1 MNRLFLTRAASAL
14 LLCAGGAQAEA
25 LAPIERLKITD
36 NDLSCQQLYD
46 ERGEMEK
53 IAADA
58 HTTQFSGQAAATAGQ
73 AAGVA
78 AAELATRVGLFGPI
92 GGLAGTILAGI
103 TSRTTAKLAEQQ
115 LQLSAAE
122 AAEREKQA
130 LGRKEHLTE
139 LFLSKGCSAGDPSA
153 PARPPAAGLS
163 TGTAAAA
170 SGVAS
175 VKTAPSVNKTLST
188 VASTTSPARS
198 SAIKVE
204 VVSPEDLRDSGKT
217 LVVPTAFVSLLAAG
231 QSTASGAPPG
241 ALRHG
246 QRNGQMRVDY
256 RVGGIDKDYAQ
267 SLAKAA
273 YEDFIG
279 QLRQAGYTVLT
290 YADVRE
296 RDYVRNA
303 QREAADS
310 MPSRSEFDGTH
321 VTAAPSDQQ
330 HFKSGLSFGVLA
342 EFQSGGRSRF
352 PDATLVIPSY
362 VFSSPQVWARG
373 SQAERPDSV
382 SGVLTPGMNLIFAS
396 AYWLGQSTT
405 RTTPGF
411 PGAVTREAML
421 DVSEK
426 AGELTRTAD
435 ATPLATDF
443 SGSPNGAGKGPQRS
457 AAFLFTID
465 REAYAQGVMTA
476 VRQFNAEVARLAAA
490 AAR

>member
-1 MNRLFLTRAASAL
+1 MAEPNMSRLFLNCAASAL
-14 LLCAGGAQAEA
+14 LLWVGGAQAEA

-36 NDLSCQQLYD
+36 NDLSCQQLFD
-46 ERGEMEK
+46 ERNEMEK

-58 HTTQFSGQAAATAGQ
+58 KAIQFSGQTAATAGQ

-103 TSRTTAKLAEQQ
+103 TSRTAAKLAEQQ
-115 LQLSAAE
+115 VQLTAAE

-139 LFLSKGCSAGDPSA
+139 LFLTKGCSASDPSA
-153 PARPPAAGLS
+153 PARPPAGGLPTS
-163 TGTAAAA
+163 AA
-170 SGVAS
+170 AS
-175 VKTAPSVNKTLST
+175 VKTVPST
-188 VASTTSPARS
+188 VAAATLPTRT

-204 VVSPEDLRDSGKT
+204 VVSPEDLRDSGRT

-231 QSTASGAPPG
+231 QSTASGPAG

-246 QRNGQMRVDY
+246 QRRGQITVDY

-273 YEDFIG
+273 YEDFVG
-279 QLRQAGYTVLT
+279 QLRQAGYTVLS
-290 YADVRE
+290 YADVKE

-303 QREAADS
+303 QREAADP
-310 MPSRSEFDGTH
+310 MPSRSEVGATF
-321 VTAAPSDQQ
+321 VTAAPSDEQ
-330 HFKSGLSFGVLA
+330 HFKGGLHFGVLA

-362 VFSSPQVWARG
+362 VFSSPQVWTRG
-373 SQAERPDSV
+373 SQAERPDSI
-382 SGVLTPGMNLIFAS
+382 SGGLTPGMNLIFAS
-396 AYWLGQSTT
+396 AYWLGQTT
-405 RTTPGF
+405 ARTPQGS
-411 PGAVTREAML
+411 PGAVTREAVL

-426 AGELTRTAD
+426 TGELTRTAD
-435 ATPLATDF
+435 GTPLATDA
-443 SGSPNGAGKGPQRS
+443 SGRPTRGPNDTGKVPHRS
-457 AAFLFTID
+457 AAFLLTID
-465 REAYAQGVMTA
+465 REAYAKGVMAA

-490 AAR
+490 AP